1 MNLHNVDLKN
11 LGSISNEV
19 QRLLREKEFPRAWK
33 ILEASSELHNSVEF
47 KLLQCKVLGWLG
59 RFEMCKLIAEEV
71 LEQEPCNPEAL
82 QVLKN
87 VSSATE
93 APERSKEHSLERSY
107 NSAIPQPFLGRI
119 QDSGHHYTYKGIQMV
134 KSPFDI
140 ALYPLLIWDL
150 KPRTIFEIGSKE
162 GGSALWLAD
171 LTRNFQIETSIL
183 SVDILQV
190 TTVIDE
196 RVSFLGGDGRRLEN
210 TFGHEFLQGL
220 PHPWLVIEDADHSL
234 QTSLAVLNFFHS
246 FLQKGDYVVI
256 EDGIISD
263 LYPKAFPG
271 YTSGPH
277 LALKEF
283 LPKYQDD
290 YAIDARYCD
299 FYGYNVTW
307 SPNGFLKKI
316 R

>member
-1 MNLHNVDLKN
+1 MSQKSQFANFESLSK
-11 LGSISNEV
+11 EV
-19 QRLLREKEFPRAWK
+19 ERLIKEKEAPKAWRLLEEVAAPNPSIEFQ
-33 ILEASSELHNSVEF
+33 
-47 KLLQCKVLGWLG
+47 LLQCKVLAWVG
-59 RFEMCKLIAEEV
+59 RFEICKSIAEKV
-71 LEQEPCNPEAL
+71 LKEEPGNIEAL

-93 APERSKEHSLERSY
+93 APELQAGHSLDRSY
-107 NSAIPQPFLGRI
+107 ESSIPQPFLGRI
-119 QDSGHHYTYKGIQMV
+119 QDAGHHYTYKGVQMV

-171 LTRNFQIETSIL
+171 TTRNYQLDTHIY
-183 SVDILQV
+183 SVDLLPV
-190 TTVIDE
+190 TGVTDE
-196 RVSFLGGDGRRLEN
+196 RVSFFAGDGRQLEN
-210 TFGHEFLQGL
+210 TFTPEFLQTL

-234 QTSLAVLNFFHS
+234 KTSLAVLNFFH
-246 FLQKGDYVVI
+246 LLLAKGDYIVI

-263 LYPKAFPG
+263 LYPNAVPN
-271 YTSGPH
+271 YSSGPH

-283 LPKYQDD
+283 LPKHVDD
-290 YAIDARYCD
+290 YKIDPHYCD

-307 SPNGFLKKI
+307 SSNGFLKKI